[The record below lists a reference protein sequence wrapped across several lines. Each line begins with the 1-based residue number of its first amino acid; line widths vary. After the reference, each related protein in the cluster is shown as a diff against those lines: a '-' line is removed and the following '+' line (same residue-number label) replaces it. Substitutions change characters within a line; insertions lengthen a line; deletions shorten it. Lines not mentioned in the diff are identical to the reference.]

1 MKNNTIGGVS
11 PLKQR
16 QSSRG
21 GKSAGNATATS
32 KRRGGFGKSTGKRGA
47 GGRNVG
53 GYNVQTSFVP
63 SDPWKKPKSGGTTI
77 MPEKPYTI
85 GKDGKVEMNVG
96 YEHKQ
101 DPDKVTK
108 KESGGNFQR
117 VWDANKDNF
126 QDKWDDFDTWKKQA
140 QKEIDEGYYDEKTVK
155 GQKFKRK
162 WSQKG
167 DEDKVYDINDSTDS
181 EGWYKY
187 ND

>member
-32 KRRGGFGKSTGKRGA
+32 KR
-47 GGRNVG
+47 
-53 GYNVQTSFVP
+53 FVP

-108 KESGGNFQR
+108 KESGGNFQK